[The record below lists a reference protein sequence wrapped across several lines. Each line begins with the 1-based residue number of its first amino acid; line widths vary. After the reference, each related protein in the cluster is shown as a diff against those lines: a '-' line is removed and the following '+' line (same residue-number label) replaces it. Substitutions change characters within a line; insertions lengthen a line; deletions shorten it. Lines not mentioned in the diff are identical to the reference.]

1 MKKLI
6 LLMGDLATGKSTFA
20 EILSK
25 RYQICSFHKDKLKE
39 VLGDTIGFK
48 NREENLKL
56 SLATIQLM
64 NSIFLEFSKFNLD
77 LILES
82 NFHQNEIN
90 VLKSLAEDNGYSLLI
105 LRFEANINTLYKR
118 YLNRMH
124 HENRHPVHLST
135 TLDIYEDFKDYIE
148 RGRQETITGNIL
160 SINADDF
167 TYQTDVSILKQ
178 IDDFMKQ

>member
-1 MKKLI
+1 
-6 LLMGDLATGKSTFA
+6 
-20 EILSK
+20 
-25 RYQICSFHKDKLKE
+25 
-39 VLGDTIGFK
+39 
-48 NREENLKL
+48 
-56 SLATIQLM
+56 
-64 NSIFLEFSKFNLD
+64 
-77 LILES
+77 
-82 NFHQNEIN
+82 
-90 VLKSLAEDNGYSLLI
+90 
-105 LRFEANINTLYKR
+105 
-118 YLNRMH
+118 MH